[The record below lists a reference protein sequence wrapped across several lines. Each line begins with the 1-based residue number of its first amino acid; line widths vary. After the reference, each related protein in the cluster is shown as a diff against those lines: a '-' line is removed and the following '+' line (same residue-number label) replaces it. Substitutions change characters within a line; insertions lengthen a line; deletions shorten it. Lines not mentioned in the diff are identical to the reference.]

1 MAVQPCVTP
10 TDSIDLTTP
19 SAPGAPASLEA
30 DLRVSLERGNSLR
43 VHTTAE
49 GARGVTDLDGY
60 SSSEPGVGV
69 RHPHDF
75 WIGTG
80 SPPFLGVTINVVAPG
95 IPPAVADRPIA
106 RLPGAGGDRLRVGTY
121 DNDDLAITSDFAG
134 WKNLFL
140 AVADATNPRIDR
152 IVLTW
157 GTDGRAAFSVKTGV
171 PTTGAT
177 LDNLLGAAA
186 IDTDVE
192 TRWADVLVD
201 AGALT
206 ITSSAKIRDRR
217 PQLPRT
223 GIPQGSFASAGI
235 VAQLRAKGFNFD
247 SASASIDQGTM
258 DNQQSAAL
266 MELDCDVMANFL
278 YFTYRQRTAST
289 LTGNYIFALFD
300 LSKRLIGQTAITAW
314 SNPGA
319 GRAVRNRLAFA
330 TGTLLRAGLYYGFFG
345 LGATAGSGIMDMG
358 SFGSQLHAAAP
369 NVQYHRSIGST
380 NVPQTFT
387 AGSLTDAYVDQPGDA
402 TSAYL
407 FVPRFAIG
415 DV

>member
-106 RLPGAGGDRLRVGTY
+106 R
-121 DNDDLAITSDFAG
+121 
-134 WKNLFL
+134 
-140 AVADATNPRIDR
+140 
-152 IVLTW
+152 
-157 GTDGRAAFSVKTGV
+157 TDGRAAFSVKTGV

-223 GIPQGSFASAGI
+223 GIPQGSFGSAGI
-235 VAQLRAKGFNFD
+235 VAPLRARGFNFD

-266 MELDCDVMANFL
+266 IELECDVMANFL

-300 LSKRLIGQTAITAW
+300 LSKRLVGQTAITAW